1 MATEGFSWAG
11 FLLRLFAALALV
23 YATYNPGGYSY
34 FHWVVQPKAGEAGVV
49 AYLHGFTPLKAFA
62 GIGLIAAWVV
72 FVQATRRSLGVGG
85 AFLVIALFG
94 CTIWAM
100 IYYGVLSPT
109 SSRAIANLILIA
121 LALVLAIGMS
131 WSTVSRK
138 LSGQIDTDDVA

>member
-1 MATEGFSWAG
+1 M
-11 FLLRLFAALALV
+11 L
-23 YATYNPGGYSY
+23 
-34 FHWVVQPKAGEAGVV
+34 
-49 AYLHGFTPLKAFA
+49 

-100 IYYGVLSPT
+100 VYYGVLSPT

-131 WSTVSRK
+131 WSMVSRK
-138 LSGQIDTDDVA
+138 LSGQVDTDDVA